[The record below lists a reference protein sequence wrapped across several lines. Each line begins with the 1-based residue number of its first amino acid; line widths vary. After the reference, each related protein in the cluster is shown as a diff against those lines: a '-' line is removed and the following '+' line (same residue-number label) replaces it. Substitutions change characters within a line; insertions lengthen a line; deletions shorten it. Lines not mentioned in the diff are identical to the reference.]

1 MVRLAQELADLSN
14 ALPSEHTNS
23 VFVRVE
29 KTRVDLMKSLITGA
43 IGTPY
48 AHGCY
53 EFDIFCE
60 NSYPNGP
67 PKMNLMTTGGGQI
80 RFNPNLYACGKVC
93 LSLLGTWRGN
103 ATENWDAKL
112 STILQV
118 LLSTQAIIMSEEV
131 YFNEPGFENE
141 AGTADGEKRNEGYM
155 SIVRYGNVKYAMLGQ
170 IKKPSKGFETVILRH
185 FYVKKAEIL
194 TDVHKW
200 VERADKVEA
209 MFTGLVSDHNHNI
222 AKEFQKSKT
231 KYREM
236 LAAVVKELED
246 ELHKLDKPTNY
257 QLRPKA
263 VVQKKTA
270 RAKQV
275 GISEGKQNLEEVD
288 MGSDDEGQRV
298 TTIDTKQT
306 IDVND
311 EAVKDRWSR
320 YIGAMGVEAVSKQA
334 AATIFLSGASA
345 LGIEVAKNLVLSG
358 CKSFTLH
365 DTQVARETDL
375 AG

>member
-1 MVRLAQELADLSN
+1 VQAAIEEILANKGKICCNPPDSESAITDALNLPTDLQYRALLQGLRFDYMDMKQGEADFKHHYKSTAAQNKSPPQTKMVRLAQELADLSN

-29 KTRVDLMKSLITGA
+29 KTRVDMMKSLITGA

-141 AGTADGEKRNEGYM
+141 AGTVDGEKRNEGYM
-155 SIVRYGNVKYAMLGQ
+155 NIVRYGNVKYAMLGQ
-170 IKKPSKGFETVILRH
+170 IRKPSKGFETVILRH

-270 RAKQV
+270 RAK
-275 GISEGKQNLEEVD
+275 
-288 MGSDDEGQRV
+288 
-298 TTIDTKQT
+298 
-306 IDVND
+306 
-311 EAVKDRWSR
+311 
-320 YIGAMGVEAVSKQA
+320 
-334 AATIFLSGASA
+334 
-345 LGIEVAKNLVLSG
+345 
-358 CKSFTLH
+358 
-365 DTQVARETDL
+365 
-375 AG
+375 